1 MTSGESPGSA
11 WWREEL
17 QRRGDPEDR
26 REGRAALQRRLFG
39 KPDDSEE
46 LTDDKPDNDPAA
58 A

>member
-26 REGRAALQRRLFG
+26 REGRAALMRRLFG
-39 KPDDSEE
+39 EAAPEPIHDNPDDG
-46 LTDDKPDNDPAA
+46 PNAA
-58 A
+58 